1 MGSAQVVTGLVGSSS
16 STIMGLAPLAT
27 KCFLLVVRVTLAEG
41 SQRVRRW
48 NACNACNGGGG
59 GGRGGRGCGSGAQGS
74 CCSSQDCPHEAPVCS
89 EWGYCQCSS
98 YQLGGPEC
106 GPGFGSG
113 SGEGCGGGSPGCGSF
128 ACGGGGGG
136 GSSWGGGGGSNSGG
150 GGCGGGCWK
159 KKRSAVEQMIARY
172 QQTDD

>member
-27 KCFLLVVRVTLAEG
+27 KCFLLVVCVTLAEG

-98 YQLGGPEC
+98 YQWQQQWLWRGLLEEEEICC
-106 GPGFGSG
+106 GTNDCKIST
-113 SGEGCGGGSPGCGSF
+113 
-128 ACGGGGGG
+128 
-136 GSSWGGGGGSNSGG
+136 N
-150 GGCGGGCWK
+150 
-159 KKRSAVEQMIARY
+159 
-172 QQTDD
+172 

>member
-27 KCFLLVVRVTLAEG
+27 KCFLLVVCVTLAEG

-48 NACNACNGGGG
+48 NACNACN
-59 GGRGGRGCGSGAQGS
+59 
-74 CCSSQDCPHEAPVCS
+74 
-89 EWGYCQCSS
+89 
-98 YQLGGPEC
+98 
-106 GPGFGSG
+106 
-113 SGEGCGGGSPGCGSF
+113 
-128 ACGGGGGG
+128 GGG